1 MDEVE
6 LQWFQE
12 NSRRGLLA
20 TWSVVLMALGAI
32 VVIFA
37 VIVGI
42 AIGIQPGLR
51 DETFAIVT
59 AAIASGAMPYAIA
72 GILLVCAGFVARAV
86 LTGPPRSDPHP
97 EQLRPPPPQ

>member
-20 TWSVVLMALGAI
+20 TWSVVLMALGAL

-59 AAIASGAMPYAIA
+59 AALRDRRHPARLRRLRGPSGPDRSAPF
-72 GILLVCAGFVARAV
+72 GPPPRAV
-86 LTGPPRSDPHP
+86 ASTTASVS
-97 EQLRPPPPQ
+97 

>member
-6 LQWFQE
+6 LQWFEE
-12 NSRRGLLA
+12 NSRRRSLA
-20 TWSVVLMALGAI
+20 TWSVVLMALGAL

-37 VIVGI
+37 V

-51 DETFAIVT
+51 EETFAIVT
-59 AAIASGAMPYAIA
+59 AAIASGAMPYGIA

-86 LTGPPRSDPHP
+86 LTGPPRSDPHA
-97 EQLRPPPPQ
+97 QALRPPPPQ